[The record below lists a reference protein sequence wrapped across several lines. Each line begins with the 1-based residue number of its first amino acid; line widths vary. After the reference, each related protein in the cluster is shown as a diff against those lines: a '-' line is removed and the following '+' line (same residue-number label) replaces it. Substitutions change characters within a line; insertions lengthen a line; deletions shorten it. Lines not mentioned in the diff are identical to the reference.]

1 VRSIRIFGLKGFVSG
16 VLALALA
23 LGGMAA
29 SVAAPVAVKNAVVS
43 KNTKANKSV
52 KSGKAAAK
60 PARAQRAGKRPLRKV
75 AVRAEPARPSFGQLS
90 GLRATEDELAL
101 KSSVA
106 LVVDQDTDEVLF
118 SKNSHAVL
126 PIASI
131 TKLMTAL
138 VVTEAQLPLDENLTV
153 TQDDVAATAGSRSR
167 LKLGTQ
173 LTRGEM
179 LHLALMASENR
190 AAHLLGR
197 TYPGGWTSLW
207 VP

>member
-1 VRSIRIFGLKGFVSG
+1 LLAVLVLG
-16 VLALALA
+16 LALAVLPDAALA
-23 LGGMAA
+23 A
-29 SVAAPVAVKNAVVS
+29 
-43 KNTKANKSV
+43 KARAKAKSV
-52 KSGKAAAK
+52 WPHAGGQGTSQGRGPRPR
-60 PARAQRAGKRPLRKV
+60 PAGGQGFWQTCASPRGRQGRATRAL
-75 AVRAEPARPSFGQLS
+75 VRRTFS
-90 GLRATEDELAL
+90 GLRATDDELDL

-118 SKNSHAVL
+118 SKNPSAVL

-138 VVTEAQLPLDENLTV
+138 VVTEAQLSLEEPLTV

-167 LKLGTQ
+167 LALGTQ

-197 TYPGGWTSLW
+197 TYPGGWSRLSRR
-207 VP
+207 